1 MFYTCGIDTCA
12 MMPRLPSSAFFD
24 CNVVL
29 YSVKRVLKI
38 KTILTWLFSSNKNL
52 MGDLLWEGNA
62 KQQIF
67 KYSNVTICTF
77 RWLLLALGKNYRL
90 GTAHELISS
99 DCLNQLICMRTCN
112 AESQKRS
119 AKGANFKRRQQGFAP
134 LGVITPCLIC
144 SLKFNVLCWS
154 KFFGDSGSHHYS
166 NWTRDLRQKG
176 F

>member
-1 MFYTCGIDTCA
+1 MLRKFSIKC
-12 MMPRLPSSAFFD
+12 
-24 CNVVL
+24 VL
-29 YSVKRVLKI
+29 YLQHWHMCHDATVAQLCFFRLQCRALFREKSLKNQNYI
-38 KTILTWLFSSNKNL
+38 DMIIF
-52 MGDLLWEGNA
+52 
-62 KQQIF
+62 QQQKLNGRFIMRRKCQAADFQVF
-67 KYSNVTICTF
+67 KCNHTF

-154 KFFGDSGSHHYS
+154 KFFGDSGSS
-166 NWTRDLRQKG
+166 LQ
-176 F
+176 